1 MDVQFVNEALKKYVI
16 HKGRNI
22 DQLYHYAK
30 QFRIQKIA
38 REYIE
43 VLL

>member
-1 MDVQFVNEALKKYVI
+1 VNEALKKYVV
-16 HKGRNI
+16 HKDRNI
-22 DQLYHYAK
+22 DQLYDYAK
-30 QFRIQKIA
+30 QFRVQKTA